1 MSLSLSDSSSAENA
15 MEQLATGLNK
25 AAETMASTEAG
36 TEAAPGVGETED
48 GGQAGANI
56 LLVKRRKIG
65 VKTYHC

>member
-1 MSLSLSDSSSAENA
+1 

-36 TEAAPGVGETED
+36 TEAAQGVGETED